1 VDDAWNA
8 FDEGYLSAHKWAEA
22 LAGGA
27 PLPVEQVPIPLEPDE
42 VAHAHLAPVTVL
54 AYVAENKQY
63 PPALF
68 VFGGPLTLAVT
79 GAVAIGRDA
88 AWRGEAQRAVTP
100 RWHRLGTVDLVV
112 TDRRLLATG
121 QGKTASVA
129 YTLLGPSQLVPG
141 ADGGPSVQVQPSGQ
155 PALQLESPW
164 SPLLYVFMH
173 QLADGRPPP
182 LPMPPAVVERARAE
196 GRLS

>member
-1 VDDAWNA
+1 VSDAWNA

-27 PLPVEQVPIPLEPDE
+27 QLPVEEAPIPLEEGE

-54 AYVAENKQY
+54 AYIAEDEQY

-68 VFGGPLTLAVT
+68 VFGGPLTLAVS
-79 GAVAIGRDA
+79 GAIAIGRDA
-88 AWRGEAQRAVTP
+88 AWRAEAQRAAVP
-100 RWHRLGTVDLVV
+100 RWHKLGTVELVV
-112 TDRRLLATG
+112 TDRRLVATG
-121 QGKTASVA
+121 KGTSASVA
-129 YTLLGPSQLVPG
+129 YAPLGPAQLVPG
-141 ADGGPSVQVQPSGQ
+141 ADGGPAVQVQPPGQ

-173 QLADGRPPP
+173 QVADGRPPP
-182 LPMPPAVVERARAE
+182 LPMPPAVLERARAE
-196 GRLS
+196 GRLD